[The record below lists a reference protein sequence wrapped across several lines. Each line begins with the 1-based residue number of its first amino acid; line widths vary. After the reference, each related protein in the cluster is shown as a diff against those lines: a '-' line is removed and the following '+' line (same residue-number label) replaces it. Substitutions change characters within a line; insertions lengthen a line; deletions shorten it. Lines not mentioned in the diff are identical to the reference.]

1 MKSYEHDDVIRP
13 SVSDRRRM
21 PALPG
26 IAVATTLALWLLAPT
41 PALAASAPSRQDVQ
55 DALERSVAAG
65 IPGATAVIRG
75 PGGVERYAAGVAD
88 LQRRVPLSPDHRAR
102 VGSVTKT
109 FTAAAI
115 LKLVARGRVALDEPV
130 ERWLPGL
137 VPNGERITV
146 RQLLNHTS
154 GLAEYCAVP
163 PDSTLCV
170 PPPSEMTRTWT
181 PLQLVEI
188 GVGAAPTFPPGQG
201 FSYSNTDYVL
211 LGMIIEQATGRS
223 LTSSYKRMIF
233 DPLGL
238 KRTSLGKRSTIARPF
253 AHGYDVLAGGN
264 WPLDVTATS
273 PTIAWGAGAIV
284 SVPTDLQRF
293 MRALLAG
300 RLFPKSLLREMK
312 IAAPGSL
319 NGTPPSSPVEGGG
332 VGTYGLGLIHFT
344 WASACG
350 VQGHSGSFPGFHTWA
365 FGAKGGR
372 RGAALYTTADVLPA
386 GGVIAA
392 QQAERTI
399 ACRMRFGDI
408 GARKPRG

>member
-1 MKSYEHDDVIRP
+1 
-13 SVSDRRRM
+13 
-21 PALPG
+21 
-26 IAVATTLALWLLAPT
+26 
-41 PALAASAPSRQDVQ
+41 
-55 DALERSVAAG
+55 
-65 IPGATAVIRG
+65 
-75 PGGVERYAAGVAD
+75 
-88 LQRRVPLSPDHRAR
+88 
-102 VGSVTKT
+102 
-109 FTAAAI
+109 
-115 LKLVARGRVALDEPV
+115 
-130 ERWLPGL
+130 L

-238 KRTSLGKRSTIARPF
+238 KRTSLSKRSTIARPF

-365 FGAKGGR
+365 FAAKSGR

-392 QQAERTI
+392 FQAERTI
-399 ACRMRFGDI
+399 ACRMRFGDV

>member
-1 MKSYEHDDVIRP
+1 MA
-13 SVSDRRRM
+13 
-21 PALPG
+21 ALPSMAVV
-26 IAVATTLALWLLAPT
+26 IALALWLLAPT
-41 PALAASAPSRQDVQ
+41 PVPAASAPSRHDVQ

-65 IPGATAVIRG
+65 VPGLTAVIRG
-75 PGGVERYAAGVAD
+75 PRGVEHYAAGAAD
-88 LQRRVPLSPDHRAR
+88 LRRRVPLSSRHRAR

-109 FTAAAI
+109 FTAAVI
-115 LKLVARGRVALDEPV
+115 LKLVAQGRIALDDSV

-170 PPPSEMTRTWT
+170 PAPSEMTRRWT

-188 GVGAAPTFPPGQG
+188 GVRAAPTFPPGQG

-211 LGMIIEQATGRS
+211 LGMIIERATGRS
-223 LTSSYKRMIF
+223 ITSSYKRMIF
-233 DPLGL
+233 EPLGL
-238 KRTSLGKRSTIARPF
+238 KRTSLSNTSSIARPF
-253 AHGYDVLAGGN
+253 AHGYDVMTAGS
-264 WPLDVTATS
+264 WPLDVTRTS
-273 PTIAWGAGAIV
+273 PTIAWSAGAIV
-284 SVPTDLQRF
+284 SVPADLERF

-300 RLFPKSLLREMK
+300 RLFPKSLLRQMM

-344 WASACG
+344 WANACG
-350 VQGHSGSFPGFHTWA
+350 VWGHSGSFPGFHTWA
-365 FGAKGGR
+365 FAAKGGR
-372 RGAALYTTADVLPA
+372 RGAALYSTADVLPA
-386 GGVIAA
+386 GGVIATL
-392 QQAERTI
+392 QAERLV
-399 ACRMRFGDI
+399 ACRMRFGNI
-408 GARKPRG
+408 GARNPRG